1 MDLVT
6 QYAKKVIS
14 GKIIAGNSVRQAC
27 ERHLRDLKK
36 SKKKDYPYYFD
47 VDAANHCFAFAHL
60 YCRHSKGSQWA
71 GKPLDLEP
79 WQQFIVG
86 NIFGWKRKDD
96 DTRKYRYFYIQVARK
111 NGKST
116 LMAFIGLYVLVCDGE
131 AGAEVYSAATKKD
144 QARIIFDEAKN
155 MVKQS
160 PELNTLLASYR
171 NNISFEAQ
179 FSKFEPLSSDSD
191 TLDGLNVQLGL
202 IDELHAHKNGDVY
215 NILDSATSARQ
226 QPLIGTGTTAGKNPA
241 CFCKELYDFYK
252 NILKGTVEN
261 EDTFVFIAELDEDDD
276 WTDPENWY
284 KANPNMGVSVNMK
297 DMLSVY
303 EASKN
308 IPSKINEFKCKKLN
322 MWVSDTASWA
332 NIDKYNQ
339 CPEIV
344 TKDDLLGRRCYLG
357 ADLAMRNDLASVLLE
372 FPLEN
377 GYYATLHHSFI
388 PEDKIYDN
396 SQKHNFDYRYYIDK
410 GYITPTPGSVV
421 DFDFI
426 EEYILEQGEK
436 YDIVEHCFDPWN
448 ATQLMSHL
456 IDKGKR
462 VVEVRQGVKTLS
474 EPTKD
479 LGNIIEEKKLVHFND
494 PVLKWAV
501 GNVVVS
507 SDENGNIRPNKA
519 KSINKID
526 PAVAL
531 IIAHTRAY
539 TDKDNY
545 VDINEIVVEQ
555 LAEFEKILGAQK
567 WEL

>member
-14 GKIIAGNSVRQAC
+14 GKIKAGNTVKQAC

-36 SKKKDYPYYFD
+36 SKRKDYPYYFD
-47 VDAANHCFAFAHL
+47 IDAANHCFAFAHL

-79 WQQFIVG
+79 WQQFVVG

-160 PELNTLLASYR
+160 PELDTLLASYR

-215 NILDSATSARQ
+215 NVLDSATSARR

-261 EDTFVFIAELDEDDD
+261 EDIFIFIAELDDDDD

-284 KANPNMGVSVNMK
+284 KANPNMDVSVSMK

-303 EASKN
+303 KASKN

-339 CPEIV
+339 CPEII
-344 TKDDLLGRRCYLG
+344 TKEDLIGKRCYLG
-357 ADLAMRNDLASVLLE
+357 ADLAMRNDLASVDLE

-377 GYYATLHHSFI
+377 GYYAVLHHSFI

-410 GYITPTPGSVV
+410 GYITATPGSVV

-426 EEYILEQGEK
+426 EDYILQQGEK
-436 YDIVEHCFDPWN
+436 YDIVEYCFDPWN

-456 IDKGKR
+456 IDKGKQ

-501 GNVVVS
+501 GNVVVT

-531 IIAHTRAY
+531 ITAHTRAY
-539 TDKDNY
+539 TDEDNY
-545 VDINEIVVEQ
+545 VDINKIAEEQ

-567 WEL
+567 